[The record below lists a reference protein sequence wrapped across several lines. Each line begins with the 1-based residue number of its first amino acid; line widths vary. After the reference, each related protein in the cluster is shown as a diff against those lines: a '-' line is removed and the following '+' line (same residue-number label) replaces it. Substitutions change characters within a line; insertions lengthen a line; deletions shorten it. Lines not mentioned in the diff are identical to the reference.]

1 MVGLRLSQLP
11 TPAPEFDPVIRCKGF
26 ETEEAAA
33 EEDKTRAAML
43 RAAAEN
49 MKDSSRRKRIL
60 ELAKRLDSR
69 AAPGTM
75 ASKRFMRRLRI
86 KVVGAMLE
94 LMAAKPLSE
103 TRFFTLIPPS
113 WGGSRDDFRS
123 FDLKR
128 RLAAFRQVLNR
139 YDAKEADG
147 WLMLFVEVDYDR
159 TIGRYQF
166 HMHGIAS
173 GGMVQVVDALRT
185 RAMFEPSE
193 NVRNP
198 VRARRIED
206 GDGHAAKVASYC
218 LKGMG
223 PMSYSYVGD
232 DGVRRRSPNK
242 HRLGEPQHSD
252 VLLWYRKYRLRH
264 IALLIGVRPGK
275 DGLIPSRRSM

>member
-11 TPAPEFDPVIRCKGF
+11 NPAPEFDPVIRCKGF

-43 RAAAEN
+43 RDAATN
-49 MKDSSRRKRIL
+49 MKKSPRQRRIL
-60 ELAKRLDSR
+60 ELARRLNR
-69 AAPGTM
+69 RVAPGTM
-75 ASKRFMRRLRI
+75 ASKRFMRELRRR
-86 KVVGAMLE
+86 VVGAMLE

-103 TRFFTLIPPS
+103 ARFFTLVPPS
-113 WGGSRDDFRS
+113 WGGSRDDFRR

-139 YDAKEADG
+139 CDAKEADG
-147 WLMLFVEVDYDR
+147 WLMLFVEADYDR
-159 TIGRYQF
+159 TTGRYQL

-193 NVRNP
+193 DVRNP
-198 VRARRIED
+198 VRVQRIED
-206 GDGHAAKVASYC
+206 GDDHAAQAASYC
-218 LKGMG
+218 LKGMA
-223 PMSYSYVGD
+223 PVPYSYVGD
-232 DGVRRRSPNK
+232 DGVRRRSPNR
-242 HRLGEPQHSD
+242 HRLGEPQHTD